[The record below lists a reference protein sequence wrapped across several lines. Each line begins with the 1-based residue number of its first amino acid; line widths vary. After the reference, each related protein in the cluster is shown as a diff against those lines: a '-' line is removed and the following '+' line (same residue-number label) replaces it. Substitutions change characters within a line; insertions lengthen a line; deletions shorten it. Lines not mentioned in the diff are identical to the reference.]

1 MLICGGDGSSAV
13 DVPAFEERASE
24 REARMRER
32 AGARGQDQR

>member
-1 MLICGGDGSSAV
+1 MPICGGGRFSAV

-32 AGARGQDQR
+32 AGA